1 MSCPCFT
8 ELCATDATYALY
20 DHLSVCRRCR
30 AIVARVEQ
38 SELAAE
44 PKAASAT
51 RTAAPGPAPAPGGV
65 WTFWAPMLDEY
76 IVAAVLGRDE
86 TEILIVPLLT
96 ETRWASETDVALSPD
111 VLGYEALAPVWA
123 GDHVLL
129 EQAVEAVSVLSE
141 QRLDELT
148 AGYDAFFAGEP
159 VADPAG
165 PPVLSNED
173 PRIDAQAALADA
185 LRPLYSPWA
194 QLQVAEE
201 LGPVL
206 AHRRGDVGIDL
217 ETWSTRL
224 GLESAVWASFE
235 DATADPYTVI
245 PIAAMGKAVRGLG
258 LIESRRVLELAHA
271 SVLAHH
277 VDDSLTAGRAQARR
291 RRGVVPRPRQDP
303 QAAAAAADRY
313 AEALAQE
320 LGL

>member
-1 MSCPCFT
+1 MSCPSFS
-8 ELCATDATYALY
+8 ELCATDATDALC

-38 SELAAE
+38 SEPAVEPDAE
-44 PKAASAT
+44 SVTRIAAS
-51 RTAAPGPAPAPGGV
+51 GPAPAPGGV
-65 WTFWAPMLDEY
+65 WTFWAPMIDEY
-76 IVAAVLGRDE
+76 VVAAVLGCDE

-96 ETRWASETDVALSPD
+96 ETQWASETDVALSRD

-141 QRLDELT
+141 PRLDELT
-148 AGYDAFFAGEP
+148 AGYDAFFSGEP

-165 PPVLSNED
+165 PPVLTSED

-185 LRPLYSPWA
+185 LRLLYSPWA

-217 ETWSTRL
+217 ETWSTQL
-224 GLESAVWASFE
+224 GLEPAVWASFE
-235 DATADPYTVI
+235 NATADPYSVI

-258 LIESRRVLELAHA
+258 LMESRRVLELAHA

-277 VDDSLTAGRAQARR
+277 VGESLTGGRAHARR